1 MKNYIDSSS
10 AGQRGRSGSS
20 SSSSLVTWDGL
31 FNGVVDYVIRECEAV
46 LKLDREKPAAS
57 AGVQTS
63 RKKMKQVRG
72 DEDYC
77 LGWFV
82 LNNYLLNAIVLCR
95 Q

>member
-10 AGQRGRSGSS
+10 AGQKGRSGS
-20 SSSSLVTWDGL
+20 SSSSLVTWDSL
-31 FNGVVDYVIRECEAV
+31 FNGVVDYVIRECEAA
-46 LKLDREKPAAS
+46 LKLDREKPVAS
-57 AGVQTS
+57 AGAQTS

-82 LNNYLLNAIVLCR
+82 LKLSYD
-95 Q
+95 

>member
-31 FNGVVDYVIRECEAV
+31 FIGVVDYVIRECEAV
-46 LKLDREKPAAS
+46 LKLDREKPVAS
-57 AGVQTS
+57 AGAQTS

-72 DEDYC
+72 YEDYC
-77 LGWFV
+77 LAFV
-82 LNNYLLNAIVLCR
+82 LKLTYD
-95 Q
+95 